1 MKLKYQ
7 MRGLGIGIIVTA
19 LLMGVVTDNRIPLSD
34 AEIRMLALELGMVD
48 SDSLKLSDIP
58 NVAPGSSEEDEPSST
73 GADGAS
79 EPETE
84 ENGGDGS
91 EEGGSASGP
100 QGDSGGDSGD
110 EGESGSAGDAVGGEG
125 SPGNVG
131 DAAGEEGQ
139 SGNVGDAAGEEG
151 QFGNAGDAAGEEGQP
166 GNAEGSSAGT
176 ASDSPITVVIEG
188 GATSYSVCLELQR
201 LGLVEDAARFDNF
214 LCDMGYSKSVREG
227 TFQIPAGTS
236 EEEIARII
244 TGKR

>member
-58 NVAPGSSEEDEPSST
+58 NVAPGSSEGDEPSST

-125 SPGNVG
+125 STGNVG

-139 SGNVGDAAGEEG
+139 PGNVGTAAGEEG
-151 QFGNAGDAAGEEGQP
+151 QFGNAEGFS
-166 GNAEGSSAGT
+166 EGT
-176 ASDSPITVVIEG
+176 ASDSPITGVIEC

>member
-1 MKLKYQ
+1 MKLRYQ
-7 MRGLGIGIIVTA
+7 MRGLGIGMVVTA
-19 LLMGVVTDNRIPLSD
+19 LLMGIATGEKIPLSD

-100 QGDSGGDSGD
+100 QGASGGDSGD
-110 EGESGSAGDAVGGEG
+110 EGESGSAGDAVSGEG

-151 QFGNAGDAAGEEGQP
+151 QFGNAEGFS
-166 GNAEGSSAGT
+166 EGT

>member
-110 EGESGSAGDAVGGEG
+110 EGESGSAGDAVSGEG
-125 SPGNVG
+125 STGNVG

-151 QFGNAGDAAGEEGQP
+151 QFGNAEGFS
-166 GNAEGSSAGT
+166 EGT

>member
-110 EGESGSAGDAVGGEG
+110 EGESGSAGDAVSGEG
-125 SPGNVG
+125 ST
-131 DAAGEEGQ
+131 
-139 SGNVGDAAGEEG
+139 GNVGDAAGEEG
-151 QFGNAGDAAGEEGQP
+151 QFGNAEGFS
-166 GNAEGSSAGT
+166 EGT

>member
-58 NVAPGSSEEDEPSST
+58 NVAPGSSEGDEPSST

-110 EGESGSAGDAVGGEG
+110 EGESGSAGDAVSGEG

-139 SGNVGDAAGEEG
+139 PGNVGTAAGEEG
-151 QFGNAGDAAGEEGQP
+151 QFGNAEGFS
-166 GNAEGSSAGT
+166 EGT

>member
-110 EGESGSAGDAVGGEG
+110 EGESGSAGDAVSGEG

-139 SGNVGDAAGEEG
+139 PGNVGTAAGEEG
-151 QFGNAGDAAGEEGQP
+151 QFGNAEGFS
-166 GNAEGSSAGT
+166 EGT

>member
-139 SGNVGDAAGEEG
+139 
-151 QFGNAGDAAGEEGQP
+151 F
-166 GNAEGSSAGT
+166 GNAEGFSEGT

>member
-58 NVAPGSSEEDEPSST
+58 NVAPGSSEGDEPSST

-110 EGESGSAGDAVGGEG
+110 EGESGSAGDAVSGEG

-151 QFGNAGDAAGEEGQP
+151 QFGNAEGFS
-166 GNAEGSSAGT
+166 EGT

>member
-58 NVAPGSSEEDEPSST
+58 NVAPGSSEGDEPSST

-110 EGESGSAGDAVGGEG
+110 EGEAGSAGDAVGGEG
-125 SPGNVG
+125 STGNVG

-139 SGNVGDAAGEEG
+139 PGNVGTAAGEEG
-151 QFGNAGDAAGEEGQP
+151 QFGNAEGFS
-166 GNAEGSSAGT
+166 EGT

>member
-58 NVAPGSSEEDEPSST
+58 NVAPGSSEGDEPSST

-110 EGESGSAGDAVGGEG
+110 EGESGSAGDAVSGEG
-125 SPGNVG
+125 STGNVG

-151 QFGNAGDAAGEEGQP
+151 QFGNAEGFS
-166 GNAEGSSAGT
+166 EGT

>member
-110 EGESGSAGDAVGGEG
+110 EGESGSAGDAVSGEG

-139 SGNVGDAAGEEG
+139 SGN
-151 QFGNAGDAAGEEGQP
+151 
-166 GNAEGSSAGT
+166 AEGFSEGT

>member
-125 SPGNVG
+125 STGNV
-131 DAAGEEGQ
+131 
-139 SGNVGDAAGEEG
+139 
-151 QFGNAGDAAGEEGQP
+151 GDAAGEEGQP

>member
-151 QFGNAGDAAGEEGQP
+151 QFGNAEGFS
-166 GNAEGSSAGT
+166 EGT

-201 LGLVEDAARFDNF
+201 LVLVEDASRFDNF

>member
-151 QFGNAGDAAGEEGQP
+151 QFGNAEGFS
-166 GNAEGSSAGT
+166 EGT

>member
-58 NVAPGSSEEDEPSST
+58 NVAPGSSEGDEPSST

-125 SPGNVG
+125 STGNVG

-139 SGNVGDAAGEEG
+139 PGNVGTAAGEEG
-151 QFGNAGDAAGEEGQP
+151 QFGNAEGFS
-166 GNAEGSSAGT
+166 EGT

>member
-110 EGESGSAGDAVGGEG
+110 EGESGSAGDAVSGEG

-151 QFGNAGDAAGEEGQP
+151 QFGNAEGFS
-166 GNAEGSSAGT
+166 EGT